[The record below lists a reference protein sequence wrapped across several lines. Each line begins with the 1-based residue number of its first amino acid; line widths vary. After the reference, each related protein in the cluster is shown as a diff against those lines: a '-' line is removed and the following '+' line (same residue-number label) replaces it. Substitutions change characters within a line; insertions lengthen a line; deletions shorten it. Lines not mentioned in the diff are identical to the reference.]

1 MNLETGLRTKAS
13 ISIVKFRTRTQI
25 SGNFLFLPQECRQQT
40 LIPALLAYC
49 LLLLVHPPA
58 SLEFSDLYHILR
70 LLFLAP
76 VGVTTPEMPT
86 DLSGEKLRN
95 RGNQS
100 WWSRGPG
107 EGVREWLFF
116 FFPALQCLSLY
127 SQGKVGK
134 ELTCS

>member
-1 MNLETGLRTKAS
+1 MSSSELELKS
-13 ISIVKFRTRTQI
+13 PDVLK
-25 SGNFLFLPQECRQQT
+25 NFLFLPQECRQQT

-107 EGVREWLFF
+107 VGVREWLSFF
-116 FFPALQCLSLY
+116 SCSPMLDSLQSR
-127 SQGKVGK
+127 
-134 ELTCS
+134 